1 MTTTTAGPHREP
13 SPPRHTLTALAT
25 TAALAA
31 LTACAGGVPAGP
43 DLPLATADTARDV
56 VRVTDAG
63 ATPRVVDATER
74 LGLTMLAT
82 APRDGNV
89 VVSPASAV
97 VALSM
102 LAEGAR
108 GDTALTLDDVL
119 GASGQDRTDA
129 VNALLASLD
138 AYDGDPA
145 QVRADELPE
154 KPLVHVANQVVLDDE
169 AEVHEPYLESLAA
182 GYGAGVLH
190 TDLGTSSGIVPLSEW
205 VRFHT
210 GGLIEESAI
219 EPDVDLRLVLQNAV
233 LFAARWEAPFDV
245 GDTAPSPFT
254 LGGGDTVDVE
264 SLRLT
269 ETWAYAEDDGWRAV
283 RLPYVEGFH
292 ADVVLPPEGVD
303 PASVAPGRL
312 VALRETL
319 DTAPRLTVALILPT
333 LDVPAEDPLD
343 LRPALSA
350 AGLGGLLDP
359 ATPPDLGGISDEELY
374 VSQAWQQALL
384 QVDAEGT
391 VAAAVTEVG
400 VGAVSAE
407 AVAEIVTFRVDRP
420 YLFSVSSDDTG
431 WPLFTAAIRD
441 PRH

>member
-1 MTTTTAGPHREP
+1 MTTTAAPHQEP
-13 SPPRHTLTALAT
+13 SPPRRTLATLTT

-31 LTACAGGVPAGP
+31 LTACATGVPAGP
-43 DLPLATADTARDV
+43 DLPLATADAARKV
-56 VRVTDAG
+56 VSVADAG
-63 ATPRVVDATER
+63 ATPGVVDATER
-74 LGLTMLAT
+74 LGLTMLGA
-82 APRDGNV
+82 APREGNV

-108 GDTALTLDDVL
+108 GDAALALDDAL

-169 AEVHEPYLESLAA
+169 AEVHEPYLESLAT

-190 TDLGTSSGIVPLSEW
+190 TDLGTPSGIAPLSEW

-210 GGLIEESAI
+210 GGLVEKSAV
-219 EPDVDLRLVLQNAV
+219 EPDADLRLVLQNAV
-233 LFAARWEAPFDV
+233 LFAARWEAPFDE

-254 LGGGDTVDVE
+254 LAGGEVADVE

-269 ETWAYAEDDGWRAV
+269 ESWAYAEDDGWRAV

-292 ADVVLPPEGVD
+292 ADVVLPPEGAD
-303 PASVAPGRL
+303 PASVAPDRL
-312 VALRETL
+312 AALREAL
-319 DTAPRLTVALILPT
+319 DTAPRQTVALTLPT

-359 ATPPDLGGISDEELY
+359 VEPPDLGGISDEDLY

-407 AVAEIVTFRVDRP
+407 VVAESITFRVDRP
-420 YLFSVSSDDTG
+420 YVFSVSSDDTG

>member
-1 MTTTTAGPHREP
+1 
-13 SPPRHTLTALAT
+13 
-25 TAALAA
+25 
-31 LTACAGGVPAGP
+31 
-43 DLPLATADTARDV
+43 
-56 VRVTDAG
+56 
-63 ATPRVVDATER
+63 
-74 LGLTMLAT
+74 
-82 APRDGNV
+82 
-89 VVSPASAV
+89 
-97 VALSM
+97 
-102 LAEGAR
+102 
-108 GDTALTLDDVL
+108 
-119 GASGQDRTDA
+119 
-129 VNALLASLD
+129 
-138 AYDGDPA
+138 
-145 QVRADELPE
+145 
-154 KPLVHVANQVVLDDE
+154 
-169 AEVHEPYLESLAA
+169 
-182 GYGAGVLH
+182 
-190 TDLGTSSGIVPLSEW
+190 
-205 VRFHT
+205 
-210 GGLIEESAI
+210 
-219 EPDVDLRLVLQNAV
+219 
-233 LFAARWEAPFDV
+233 
-245 GDTAPSPFT
+245 
-254 LGGGDTVDVE
+254 GGDTVDVE

-359 ATPPDLGGISDEELY
+359 ATPPDLGGIIDEELY

-391 VAAAVTEVG
+391 VAAAVTEIG
-400 VGAVSAE
+400 
-407 AVAEIVTFRVDRP
+407 VAEDAASGVAESISFRVDRP
-420 YLFSVSSDDTG
+420 YVFSVSADDTG

>member
-1 MTTTTAGPHREP
+1 MTTTAGPHREP
-13 SPPRHTLTALAT
+13 SPPRRTLTALAT

-74 LGLTMLAT
+74 LGLTMLAA

-190 TDLGTSSGIVPLSEW
+190 TDLGTSSGVVPLSEW

-254 LGGGDTVDVE
+254 LRGGDTVDVE

-283 RLPYVEGFH
+283 RLPYVKGFH

-303 PASVAPGRL
+303 PASVAPEQL
-312 VALRETL
+312 LALREAL
-319 DTAPRLTVALILPT
+319 DAAPGQTVALTLPT
-333 LDVPAEDPLD
+333 LDVPADDPLD
-343 LRPALSA
+343 FRPALSA
-350 AGLGGLLDP
+350 AGLGGLLDSV
-359 ATPPDLGGISDEELY
+359 TPPNLRGISDDKLY

-391 VAAAVTEVG
+391 VAAAVTEIG
-400 VGAVSAE
+400 
-407 AVAEIVTFRVDRP
+407 VAEDAASGVAESISFRVDRP
-420 YLFSVSSDDTG
+420 YVFSVSADDTG